1 MSATSKKHNELL
13 EQGSNSDRVQFFSDA
28 VFAIAMTLL
37 VIDLTV
43 PMISG
48 YNAMSDAGKSTALW
62 QGIRDQSQQFLAYGI
77 GFYILAVN
85 WIGHHNRFRVVRRY
99 DSTTV
104 TLNLVLLFF
113 VAFVPYPVSLISEYS
128 GEMPSVI
135 LFAGIV
141 SVLSILQF
149 ATWSYSFSKGYLDKK
164 VDLALYRFVRRNM
177 FVSPMIFLVSIP
189 VGFIWGGDWAMYF
202 WILNLPFSRIVA
214 GWEPKSERLAEAKRA
229 ADAAEEEKPKGA

>member
-1 MSATSKKHNELL
+1 
-13 EQGSNSDRVQFFSDA
+13 
-28 VFAIAMTLL
+28 
-37 VIDLTV
+37 
-43 PMISG
+43 
-48 YNAMSDAGKSTALW
+48 
-62 QGIRDQSQQFLAYGI
+62 
-77 GFYILAVN
+77 
-85 WIGHHNRFRVVRRY
+85 VRRF

-149 ATWSYSFSKGYLDKK
+149 ATWSYSYSKGYLDKQ
-164 VDLALYRFVRRNM
+164 VDLALYRYVRRNM
-177 FVSPMIFLVSIP
+177 FASPAIFLLSIP

-202 WILNLPFSRIVA
+202 WILNLPA
-214 GWEPKSERLAEAKRA
+214 GRFLGSWEPRGERAAEASKNP
-229 ADAAEEEKPKGA
+229 AED